1 MLSNGVQVSNGSDTG
16 GRGDNGVIRAWLLAP
31 SSHQGLEQKCL
42 NIFHARPSWKPEYK
56 IIAAEVIFVR
66 VHLLLKTGQTEIT
79 CITCISSRVHCDC
92 SDMHLGVFV

>member
-1 MLSNGVQVSNGSDTG
+1 MLSSVVQVLKVLSNGVQVSNGSDTG

-66 VHLLLKTGQTEIT
+66 VHLLLKT
-79 CITCISSRVHCDC
+79 VH
-92 SDMHLGVFV
+92 SV